1 MGGCILPNPVHDQAD
16 GLRRLLGK
24 GGLRVLRLNSGRRGM
39 GKTSVAV
46 NLAAA
51 MVAKGRE
58 VLILDEN
65 ATQGNVGDHLGQRAR
80 RDLLQVVRG
89 ECSLDQT
96 IHRVAGISILA
107 AARGLSELK
116 QLPHDARLALGDALA
131 KACPQYDVVIID
143 SMAGTGS
150 VLLPLA
156 LAAQEELLVVSGS
169 VAGITDAYAFIKAT
183 AGEYGKRRYRVL
195 MSRIRN
201 QPPAQAMFDN
211 MAGAAQRYLG
221 IELELMGMI
230 PFDEKLKRAS
240 SLGQPLLAAFPDAPA
255 AATFRQLGLAVT
267 EWPRTA
273 DSNGDMSGFLHG
285 LIRCAAVQLSGS
297 EAGQGAN
304 SASAAARFEPRKG
317 IQMRSAID
325 SRRGF
330 QNSMGL
336 QQGCVAV

>member
-1 MGGCILPNPVHDQAD
+1 MLNPVHDQAD

-65 ATQGNVGDHLGQRAR
+65 GAQGNVGDNLGQRAR
-80 RDLLQVVRG
+80 RDLLDAVRG
-89 ECSLDQT
+89 ECGLDQV

-107 AARGLSELK
+107 ATRGLSELK
-116 QLPHDARLALGDALA
+116 QLSHDARLALGDALA
-131 KACPQYDVVIID
+131 MACPQYDVIIID
-143 SMAGTGS
+143 SIAGTGS
-150 VLLPLA
+150 GLLPLA
-156 LAAQEELLVVSGS
+156 VAEQEELLVVSGS
-169 VAGITDAYAFIKAT
+169 VAGITDAYAFIKAI

-201 QPPAQAMFDN
+201 QPQAQAMFDN
-211 MAGAAQRYLG
+211 MAGAAHRYLG

-273 DSNGDMSGFLHG
+273 DSNGDMCGFLHG
-285 LIRCAAVQLSGS
+285 LIRCSAVQLSGS

-304 SASAAARFEPRKG
+304 SASTAARFEPRK
-317 IQMRSAID
+317 AIHAHSTID
-325 SRRGF
+325 NRRRF
-330 QNSMGL
+330 QHSMGL
-336 QQGCVAV
+336 QQGFGAV